1 MDHPRRSR
9 QTSFHPTARLFVR
22 LKFLTSS
29 YVAADPTTDAKIR
42 TCHFDDE
49 NERCR
54 SLKVVQ
60 WSRNLPVIMPRHT
73 TILIMRD
80 ISKADRFISKNV
92 KLFAQSGFKSVLD
105 RFVWSWCFELEFVW
119 QHPSKTSVVLPKL
132 QWCHLYLLLVLQ
144 KYAVK
149 KILKC

>member
-1 MDHPRRSR
+1 M
-9 QTSFHPTARLFVR
+9 RLE
-22 LKFLTSS
+22 FLTSS
-29 YVAADPTTDAKIR
+29 YVAANPTSDAKIR
-42 TCHFDDE
+42 TCYFDDEDEDEDEDE

-60 WSRNLPVIMPRHT
+60 WSRNLPVIMPRYT

-105 RFVWSWCFELEFVW
+105 KFV
-119 QHPSKTSVVLPKL
+119 
-132 QWCHLYLLLVLQ
+132 
-144 KYAVK
+144 
-149 KILKC
+149 

>member
-1 MDHPRRSR
+1 M
-9 QTSFHPTARLFVR
+9 RLEI
-22 LKFLTSS
+22 LTRN
-29 YVAADPTTDAKIR
+29 YVVADPTTDAKIR

-60 WSRNLPVIMPRHT
+60 WSRNLPVIMPRYT

-105 RFVWSWCFELEFVW
+105 RFV
-119 QHPSKTSVVLPKL
+119 
-132 QWCHLYLLLVLQ
+132 
-144 KYAVK
+144 
-149 KILKC
+149 